1 MNTIPNANAASA
13 ATETRW
19 LTVAEAADH
28 ARCGI
33 KLIYRE
39 VKAGRL
45 RAAKVGGRRELRLL
59 PEWIDQW
66 LLASTTPI
74 EVNRGA

>member
-1 MNTIPNANAASA
+1 MNTISNANAASA
-13 ATETRW
+13 TAETRW

-28 ARCGI
+28 ARCGT

-74 EVNRGA
+74 EVNRGD